1 MLRMRACRGEPSR
14 GEGGFSLVEALVAL
28 AIAAMLL
35 AAASEIYWHQRA
47 VQVRMAKQRAAD
59 RALENAYEDLR
70 FSGPIAPG
78 SFPAPGD
85 PSITISITVLPGT
98 VDGTW
103 RVDLVASYK
112 VQGQPFRRTLIAL
125 MRPT

>member
-1 MLRMRACRGEPSR
+1 MRARPIRPSR
-14 GEGGFSLVEALVAL
+14 GEDGFSLVEALVAL

-35 AAASEIYWHQRA
+35 VTATEIYWHQRA

-70 FSGPIAPG
+70 FAGMISPG
-78 SFPAPGD
+78 TFPAPGD
-85 PSITISITVLPGT
+85 PSITISIAVLPGT

-112 VQGQPFRRTLIAL
+112 VQGHPFRRTLIAL
-125 MRPT
+125 VRPT